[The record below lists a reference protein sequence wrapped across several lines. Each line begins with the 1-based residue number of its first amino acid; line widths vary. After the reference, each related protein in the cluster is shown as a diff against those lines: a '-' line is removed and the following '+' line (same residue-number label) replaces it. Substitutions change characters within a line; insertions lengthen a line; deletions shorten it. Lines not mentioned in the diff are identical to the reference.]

1 MIPRE
6 TINQIIEAAHIE
18 DVVSEFVT
26 LKKRGS
32 NLIGV
37 CPFHKEKTPSF
48 NVNPARNIFKCF
60 GCGKA
65 GDSVRF
71 IMEHEHYSYPE
82 ALRYLAKKYGIKI
95 EEREQTPEELAAQN
109 ERERMFNINSFA
121 QKYFSDSMMNTDEG
135 QSVGLAYFR
144 ERGFRD
150 AIINRFQL
158 GYCPNNGSAFTEFA
172 TKNGYDK
179 DLLIKVGLTGSYEN
193 RLYDRYQGRVI
204 FPIHNLT
211 GKVIGFGGRI
221 LTSEKTKAKYV
232 NSPESEIYNKSQT
245 LYGIFFARNEIS
257 RLDNCILVEGYAD
270 VLSMH
275 QAGIE
280 NVVASSGTSLTT
292 EQIRMISRYTKNVTM
307 LYDGDAAGIHAA
319 LRGTNMILEE
329 GMNVRIVVLPPEH
342 DPDSFVQSN
351 PIEYVTKYL
360 TDNAKDFI
368 SFKTNLLLKDAKN
381 DPIKKA
387 AVIKDI
393 VETISVIPDPIYRA
407 TYIKECSR
415 TLEVAEQTLMNELNK
430 ILRAKYR
437 KQLGM
442 DPSQDQSYNSY
453 ESSQPYSSYPS
464 QQQPPVEQES
474 LPIGFYQEQELVKL
488 LLTHG
493 SETLDIEEKDE
504 NGELLRDEHNKIVT
518 YTTSIASL
526 IIDDL
531 KNDGLLF
538 RDPTHKKVFDAF
550 DRGLDTGVLPTTQ
563 EFISSE
569 DDEVAKLAA
578 DLLSTQYRLDDWKRH
593 RIVVKTE
600 SDVLKKTVIMS
611 ILRFKDMV
619 IDDRRTTLVK
629 ELQATTD
636 PDEQL
641 ILLKKKKHLD
651 DIRNRINRDLGI
663 VITK

>member
-6 TINQIIEAAHIE
+6 TINQIIETARIE
-18 DVVSEFVT
+18 DVVGEFVT
-26 LKKRGS
+26 LRKRGS
-32 NLIGV
+32 NLIGI

-65 GDSVRF
+65 GDAVRF

-95 EEREQTPEELAAQN
+95 EEREQSPEELAAQN

-121 QKYFSDSMMNTDEG
+121 QEYFSNIMMTSDEG
-135 QSVGLAYFR
+135 QSVGLAYFH

-158 GYCPNNGSAFTEFA
+158 GYCPNSGSAFTDYA
-172 TKNGYDK
+172 TQHGYDK

-193 RLYDRYQGRVI
+193 RIYDRYQGRVI

-221 LTSEKTKAKYV
+221 LTKEKTKAKYV

-292 EQIRMISRYTKNVTM
+292 EQIRMISRYTKNITM

-329 GMNVRIVVLPPEH
+329 GMNVRIVVLPPED
-342 DPDSFVQSN
+342 DPDSFVQNN
-351 PIEYVTKYL
+351 PIEVVTKYL
-360 TDNAKDFI
+360 ADNAKDFI
-368 SFKTNLLLKDAKN
+368 GFKTNLLLKDAQN
-381 DPIKKA
+381 DPIKRA
-387 AVIKDI
+387 SVIKDI
-393 VETISVIPDPIYRA
+393 VETIAVIPDPIYRA

-415 TLEVAEQTLMNELNK
+415 TLEMPEQTLTNEVNK
-430 ILRAKYR
+430 ILRAKLR
-437 KQLGM
+437 KQLGL
-442 DPSQDQSYNSY
+442 DPKQDSQLTYQEYQTY
-453 ESSQPYSSYPS
+453 QPQQQVEPESST
-464 QQQPPVEQES
+464 
-474 LPIGFYQEQELVKL
+474 PIGFFQEQELVKL
-488 LLTHG
+488 LLSHG
-493 SETLDIEEKDE
+493 SENIELEEKDE
-504 NGELLRDEHNKIVT
+504 DGKVINT
-518 YTTSIASL
+518 YITTIASA
-526 IIDDL
+526 IVDDL

-538 RDPTHKKVFDAF
+538 RDETHKKIFDAF
-550 DRGLDTGVLPTTQ
+550 DRGLDTGILPTAHDFT
-563 EFISSE
+563 SSE
-569 DDEVAKLAA
+569 DQDVAVLAA
-578 DLLSTQYRLDDWKRH
+578 DLLSTQYKLDDWQRH

-600 SDVLKKTVIMS
+600 DDVLKKTVLSS

-619 IDDRRTTLVK
+619 IEDRRAAVVK
-629 ELQATTD
+629 ELQSCTD
-636 PDEQL
+636 PDDQL
-641 ILLKKKKHLD
+641 ILLQKKKKLD
-651 DIRNRINRDLGI
+651 DIRLKINHDLGI

>member
-6 TINQIIEAAHIE
+6 TINQIIETARIE

-121 QKYFSDSMMNTDEG
+121 QDYFSQTMMTTEEG

-150 AIINRFQL
+150 AIISKFQL
-158 GYCPNNGSAFTEFA
+158 GYCPNSGSAFTEYA
-172 TKNGYDK
+172 TKHGYDK
-179 DLLIKVGLTGSYEN
+179 DLLVKVGLSGSYED
-193 RLYDRYQGRVI
+193 RTYDRYQGRVI

-245 LYGIFFARNEIS
+245 LYGIFFAKNEIS

-292 EQIRMISRYTKNVTM
+292 EQVRMISRYTKNVTI
-307 LYDGDAAGIHAA
+307 LYDGDSAGIHAA

-329 GMNVRIVVLPPEH
+329 GMNVRIVVLPPED
-342 DPDSFVQSN
+342 DPDTFVQHN

-387 AVIKDI
+387 GVIKNI
-393 VETISVIPDPIYRA
+393 VETIAVIPDAIYRA

-415 TLEVAEQTLMNELNK
+415 TLEVPEQTLMNELNK
-430 ILRAKYR
+430 ILRAKLR
-437 KQLGM
+437 KQLGI
-442 DPSQDQSYNSY
+442 DPAFMPQTA
-453 ESSQPYSSYPS
+453 EKPV
-464 QQQPPVEQES
+464 QQQPVQQPESTLPV
-474 LPIGFYQEQELVKL
+474 GFYQEQELVKL

-493 SETLDIEEKDE
+493 SDTLDLEEQDE
-504 NGELLRDEHNKIVT
+504 TGQVSYYK
-518 YTTSIASL
+518 TTIASL
-526 IIDDL
+526 IVDDL

-538 RDPTHKKVFDAF
+538 RDPTHKKIFDAF
-550 DRGLDTGVLPTTQ
+550 DRGLDNEQLPTAKD
-563 EFISSE
+563 FISSE
-569 DDEVAKLAA
+569 EQDVAELAA
-578 DLLSTQYRLDDWKRH
+578 NLLSTQYRLDDWRRH

-600 SDVLKKTVIMS
+600 DDVLKKAVLMS

-619 IDDRRTTLVK
+619 IDDRRTAVVK
-629 ELQATTD
+629 ELQSCTD
-636 PDEQL
+636 PDDQL
-641 ILLKKKKHLD
+641 ILLQKKKRLD
-651 DIRNRINRDLGI
+651 DIRTKINHDLGI

>member
-6 TINQIIEAAHIE
+6 TINQILETARIE

-26 LKKRGS
+26 LRKRGS

-95 EEREQTPEELAAQN
+95 EEREQTPEEMAAQN
-109 ERERMFNINSFA
+109 ERERMFNINNFA
-121 QKYFSDSMMNTDEG
+121 QNYFSNTMMNTDEG

-158 GYCPNNGSAFTEFA
+158 GYCPNSGSAFTDFA

-292 EQIRMISRYTKNVTM
+292 EQIRMISRYTKNITM

-329 GMNVRIVVLPPEH
+329 GMNVRIVVLPPED
-342 DPDSFVQSN
+342 DPDTFVQHN

-387 AVIKDI
+387 GVIKDI

-407 TYIKECSR
+407 TYVKECSR
-415 TLEVAEQTLMNELNK
+415 MLEVAEQTLMNELNK
-430 ILRAKYR
+430 LLRAKYR

-442 DPSQDQSYNSY
+442 DSSQSQSYQSY
-453 ESSQPYSSYPS
+453 ESSQTSPSY
-464 QQQPPVEQES
+464 QQPPIEQES
-474 LPIGFYQEQELVKL
+474 TPIGFYQEQELVKL

-493 SETLDIEEKDE
+493 SETLDINGKDDDG
-504 NGELLRDEHNKIVT
+504 NNVV
-518 YTTSIASL
+518 YTTTIASL

-531 KNDGLLF
+531 KNDGLLV

-550 DRGLDTGVLPTTQ
+550 DRGLDNGVLPVTQ

-569 DDEVAKLAA
+569 DNDVAQLAA

-600 SDVLKKTVIMS
+600 NDVLKKTVLMS

-619 IDDRRTTLVK
+619 IEDRRTEIVK
-629 ELQATTD
+629 ELQNCNNPED
-636 PDEQL
+636 QL
-641 ILLKKKKHLD
+641 ILLQKKKKLD
-651 DIRNRINRDLGI
+651 DIRTRINRDLGI

>member
-6 TINQIIEAAHIE
+6 TINQILETARIE

-95 EEREQTPEELAAQN
+95 EEREQSPEELAAQN

-121 QKYFSDSMMNTDEG
+121 QNYFSNTMMNTDEG

-158 GYCPNNGSAFTEFA
+158 GYCPNSGSAFTEFA

-245 LYGIFFARNEIS
+245 LYGIYFARNEIS

-329 GMNVRIVVLPPEH
+329 GMNVRIVVLPPED
-342 DPDSFVQSN
+342 DPDTFVQHN

-360 TDNAKDFI
+360 SDNAKDFI

-387 AVIKDI
+387 GVIKDI
-393 VETISVIPDPIYRA
+393 VETISVIPDPIYRT
-407 TYIKECSR
+407 TYVKECSR
-415 TLEVAEQTLMNELNK
+415 MLEVSEQTLMNELNK
-430 ILRAKYR
+430 LLRAKYR
-437 KQLGM
+437 KQLGI
-442 DPSQDQSYNSY
+442 DSSQDTTKDD
-453 ESSQPYSSYPS
+453 YSSNSSYQS
-464 QQQPPVEQES
+464 QQQPTIEES
-474 LPIGFYQEQELVKL
+474 STPIGFFQEQELVKL
-488 LLTHG
+488 LLVHG
-493 SETLDIEEKDE
+493 SETLDIEGKDE
-504 NGELLRDEHNKIVT
+504 NDNDVI
-518 YTTSIASL
+518 YTTTIASL
-526 IIDDL
+526 IVDDL

-538 RDPTHKKVFDAF
+538 RDPIHKKIFDAF
-550 DRGLDTGVLPTTQ
+550 DHGLDTGNLPTAQNFT
-563 EFISSE
+563 SSE
-569 DDEVAKLAA
+569 DQDVAVLAA
-578 DLLSTQYRLDDWKRH
+578 DLLSNQYRLDDWKRH

-600 SDVLKKTVIMS
+600 NDVLKKTVLMS

-619 IDDRRTTLVK
+619 IEDRRTTIVK
-629 ELQATTD
+629 ELQSCTN
-636 PDEQL
+636 PDDQL

-651 DIRNRINRDLGI
+651 DIRHRINRDLGI

>member
-6 TINQIIEAAHIE
+6 TINQIIEAARIE

-121 QKYFSDSMMNTDEG
+121 QNYFSETMMNTDEG

-158 GYCPNNGSAFTEFA
+158 GYCPNSGSAFTDFA

-245 LYGIFFARNEIS
+245 LYGIYFARNEIS

-319 LRGTNMILEE
+319 LRGTNMVLEE

-342 DPDSFVQSN
+342 DPDSFVQNN

-360 TDNAKDFI
+360 ANNAKDFI

-387 AVIKDI
+387 GVIKDI

-407 TYIKECSR
+407 TYVKECSR
-415 TLEVAEQTLMNELNK
+415 MLEVAEQTLMNELNK
-430 ILRAKYR
+430 LLRAKYR

-442 DPSQDQSYNSY
+442 DPSQDPSYQSHESY
-453 ESSQPYSSYPS
+453 QSQS
-464 QQQPPVEQES
+464 QQPPIEQES
-474 LPIGFYQEQELVKL
+474 TPIGFYQEQELVKL

-493 SETLDIEEKDE
+493 SETLEFEGQDE
-504 NGELLRDEHNKIVT
+504 DGNNVT
-518 YTTSIASL
+518 YNTTIASL

-550 DRGLDTGVLPTTQ
+550 DRGLDTGVLPSTQ

-569 DDEVAKLAA
+569 DDDIARLAA
-578 DLLSTQYRLDDWKRH
+578 DLLSTQYRLDDWRRH

-600 SDVLKKTVIMS
+600 NDVLKKTVLMS

-619 IDDRRTTLVK
+619 IEDRRTALVK
-629 ELQATTD
+629 ELQSCTD
-636 PDEQL
+636 PDDQL
-641 ILLKKKKHLD
+641 ILLQKKKHLD

>member
-6 TINQIIEAAHIE
+6 TINQIMETARIE

-71 IMEHEHYSYPE
+71 IMEHEHYSFQE

-121 QKYFSDSMMNTDEG
+121 QKYFSDTMMNTDEG
-135 QSVGLAYFR
+135 QSVGLAYFH

-150 AIINRFQL
+150 AIINKFQL
-158 GYCPNNGSAFTEFA
+158 GYCPNSGHAFTEFA

-179 DLLIKVGLTGSYEN
+179 DLLIKVGLTGSYED
-193 RLYDRYQGRVI
+193 RTYDRYQGRVI

-329 GMNVRIVVLPPEH
+329 GMNVRIVVLPPED
-342 DPDSFVQSN
+342 DPDSFVQNN
-351 PIEYVTKYL
+351 PIEVVTKYL
-360 TDNAKDFI
+360 EDNARDFI
-368 SFKTNLLLKDAKN
+368 GFKTNLLLKDAQN
-381 DPIKKA
+381 DPIKRA
-387 AVIKDI
+387 TVIKDI

-415 TLEVAEQTLMNELNK
+415 TLEMPEQTLTNEVNK

-437 KQLGM
+437 KQLGL
-442 DPSQDQSYNSY
+442 DPKQDAQLSYQEY
-453 ESSQPYSSYPS
+453 QTYQP
-464 QQQPPVEQES
+464 QQQQVEPKDTTPV
-474 LPIGFYQEQELVKL
+474 GFFQEQELVKL

-493 SETLDIEEKDE
+493 GETIEIDDY
-504 NGELLRDEHNKIVT
+504 NT
-518 YTTSIASL
+518 PIASL

-538 RDPTHKKVFDAF
+538 RDPTHKKIFDAF
-550 DRGLDTGVLPTTQ
+550 DRGLDTGTLPTAQ
-563 EFISSE
+563 DFISSE
-569 DDEVAKLAA
+569 DQDVAVLAA
-578 DLLSTQYRLDDWKRH
+578 NLLSSQYKLDDWKRH

-600 SDVLKKTVIMS
+600 DDVLKKTVIMS

-619 IDDRRTTLVK
+619 IEDRRTAVVK
-629 ELQATTD
+629 ELQETSN
-636 PDEQL
+636 PDDQL
-641 ILLKKKKHLD
+641 ILLQKKKKLD
-651 DIRNRINRDLGI
+651 DIRTRINRDLGI

>member
-6 TINQIIEAAHIE
+6 TINKIIETARIE
-18 DVVSEFVT
+18 EVVSEFVT
-26 LKKRGS
+26 LRKRGA

-71 IMEHEHYSYPE
+71 IMEHEHYSFNE
-82 ALRYLAKKYGIKI
+82 AIRYLAKKYGIKI
-95 EEREQTPEELAAQN
+95 EEREQTPEEIMAQN

-121 QKYFSDSMMNTDEG
+121 QKYFSDTMMTTDEG
-135 QSVGLAYFR
+135 RSIGLAYFH

-150 AIINRFQL
+150 AIINKFQL
-158 GYCPNNGSAFTEFA
+158 GYCPESGSAFTDYA
-172 TKNGYDK
+172 IKNGYDK
-179 DLLIKVGLTGSYEN
+179 DLLVKVGLSGNYEN
-193 RLYDRYQGRVI
+193 RIYDRYHGRVI

-221 LTSEKTKAKYV
+221 LSKEKTKAKYV

-245 LYGIFFARNEIS
+245 LYGIYFARNEIS

-292 EQIRMISRYTKNVTM
+292 EQIRMISRYTKNVTL

-319 LRGTNMILEE
+319 LRGTDMILAEN
-329 GMNVRIVVLPPEH
+329 MNIRIVVLPPED
-342 DPDSFVQSN
+342 DPDSFVQNN

-360 TDNAKDFI
+360 TDNAKDVI
-368 SFKTNLLLKDAKN
+368 GFKANLLVKDAQN

-387 AVIKDI
+387 AAIKDI
-393 VETISVIPDPIYRA
+393 LQSISVIPDPIYRT

-415 TLEVAEQTLMNELNK
+415 TLDVPEQTLMNELNK
-430 ILRAKYR
+430 LLRAKY
-437 KQLGM
+437 KKSLGINPDQQL
-442 DPSQDQSYNSY
+442 PQ
-453 ESSQPYSSYPS
+453 ETVTTP
-464 QQQPPVEQES
+464 QQPIQKDEMVPAD
-474 LPIGFYQEQELVKL
+474 FYQERELVKL
-488 LLTHG
+488 LLNYGDKTID
-493 SETLDIEEKDE
+493 LDDVDE
-504 NGELLRDEHNKIVT
+504 DGNNTV
-518 YTTSIASL
+518 YTTTIAAL

-531 KNDGLLF
+531 KNDGLMF
-538 RDPTHKKVFDAF
+538 RNETHKKFFDAF
-550 DRGLDTGVLPTTQ
+550 DKGLDNGQLPVAQDFT
-563 EFISSE
+563 SSE
-569 DDEVAKLAA
+569 EQDVAELAA
-578 DLLSTQYRLDDWKRH
+578 DLLCSQYKLDNWQRH
-593 RIVVKTE
+593 NIIVKTE
-600 SDVLKKTVIMS
+600 EDVLKKTVLAS

-619 IDDRRTTLVK
+619 IEIRRDEVTK
-629 ELQATTD
+629 ELKTSSN

-641 ILLKKKKHLD
+641 ILLKKKKNLD
-651 DIRNRINRDLGI
+651 DIRNRINHDLGI

>member
-1 MIPRE
+1 MIPRD
-6 TINQIIEAAHIE
+6 TINQILETARIE

-71 IMEHEHYSYPE
+71 IMEHEHYSFQE

-121 QKYFSDSMMNTDEG
+121 QDYFSNIMMNSDEG
-135 QSVGLAYFR
+135 LSVGLSYFR
-144 ERGFRD
+144 GRGFRD
-150 AIINRFQL
+150 AIINKFQL
-158 GYCPNNGSAFTEFA
+158 GYCPNSGSAFTDYA
-172 TKNGYDK
+172 IQHGYDK

-292 EQIRMISRYTKNVTM
+292 EQIRMISRYTKNITM

-329 GMNVRIVVLPPEH
+329 GMNVRIVVLPPED
-342 DPDSFVQSN
+342 DPDSFVQNN
-351 PIEYVTKYL
+351 PIEVVTKYL
-360 TDNAKDFI
+360 ADNAKDFI

-387 AVIKDI
+387 GVIKDI

-407 TYIKECSR
+407 TYVKECSR
-415 TLEVAEQTLMNELNK
+415 MLEVAEQTLMNELNK
-430 ILRAKYR
+430 LLRAKYR
-437 KQLGM
+437 KQLGL
-442 DPSQDQSYNSY
+442 DPSQTPQQ
-453 ESSQPYSSYPS
+453 EQYSSYPTPDS
-464 QQQPPVEQES
+464 QQPPIEQES
-474 LPIGFYQEQELVKL
+474 VPIGFYQEQELVKL

-493 SETLDIEEKDE
+493 TDTIELDD
-504 NGELLRDEHNKIVT
+504 
-518 YTTSIASL
+518 YTTTVASL

-538 RDPTHKKVFDAF
+538 KNETHKKIFDAF
-550 DRGLDTGVLPTTQ
+550 DHGLDTGELPTLQ
-563 EFISSE
+563 QFISSE
-569 DDEVAKLAA
+569 DQDVAELTAN
-578 DLLSTQYRLDDWKRH
+578 LLSTQYKLDDWLRH

-600 SDVLKKTVIMS
+600 DDVLKKTVLMS

-619 IDDRRTTLVK
+619 IEDRRAEIMK
-629 ELQATTD
+629 ELKATPD
-636 PDEQL
+636 LDEQL
-641 ILLKKKKHLD
+641 ILLQKKKHLD

>member
-6 TINQIIEAAHIE
+6 TINQIIETARIE

-26 LKKRGS
+26 LRKRGS

-71 IMEHEHYSYPE
+71 IMEHEHYSFQE

-121 QKYFSDSMMNTDEG
+121 QDYFSNIMMTSDEG
-135 QSVGLAYFR
+135 QSVGLAYFH

-158 GYCPNNGSAFTEFA
+158 GYCPNSGSAFTDYA
-172 TKNGYDK
+172 IQHGYDK

-221 LTSEKTKAKYV
+221 LTKEKTKAKYV

-292 EQIRMISRYTKNVTM
+292 EQIRMISRYTKNITM

-329 GMNVRIVVLPPEH
+329 GMNVRIVVLPPED
-342 DPDSFVQSN
+342 DPDTFVQNN

-360 TDNAKDFI
+360 TENARDFI
-368 SFKTNLLLKDAKN
+368 GFKTNLLLKDAQN
-381 DPIKKA
+381 DPIKRA
-387 AVIKDI
+387 TVIKDI

-415 TLEVAEQTLMNELNK
+415 TLEMPEQTLTNEVNK

-437 KQLGM
+437 KQLGL
-442 DPSQDQSYNSY
+442 DPGQDSSYLSYQTYQSYQP
-453 ESSQPYSSYPS
+453 SSPEQ
-464 QQQPPVEQES
+464 PVEKDS
-474 LPIGFYQEQELVKL
+474 TPLGFFQEQELVKL
-488 LLTHG
+488 LLSHG
-493 SETLDIEEKDE
+493 SDIVEIEDKDE
-504 NGELLRDEHNKIVT
+504 NGNDTVLNVT
-518 YTTSIASL
+518 IASL

-538 RDPTHKKVFDAF
+538 RDETHKKIFDAF
-550 DRGLDTGVLPTTQ
+550 DRGLDTGILPTAQDFT
-563 EFISSE
+563 SSE
-569 DDEVAKLAA
+569 DQDVAVLSAN
-578 DLLSTQYRLDDWKRH
+578 LLSTQYKLDDWQRH

-600 SDVLKKTVIMS
+600 DDVLKKTVLTT

-619 IDDRRTTLVK
+619 IDDRRTAITK
-629 ELQATTD
+629 ELQSCTD
-636 PDEQL
+636 PDDQI
-641 ILLKKKKHLD
+641 ILLQKKKKLD
-651 DIRNRINRDLGI
+651 EIRTRINRDLGI

>member
-6 TINQIIEAAHIE
+6 TINQIIETARIE
-18 DVVSEFVT
+18 DVVGEFVT
-26 LKKRGS
+26 LRKRGS
-32 NLIGV
+32 NLWGV

-48 NVNPARNIFKCF
+48 SVNPARNIFKCF

-65 GDSVRF
+65 GNSVHF

-82 ALRYLAKKYGIKI
+82 ALRFLAKKYGIKI

-121 QKYFSDSMMNTDEG
+121 QEYFSNIMMTSDEG
-135 QSVGLAYFR
+135 QSVGLAYFH

-158 GYCPNNGSAFTEFA
+158 GYCPNSGSAFTDYA
-172 TKNGYDK
+172 IQHGYDK

-193 RLYDRYQGRVI
+193 RTYDRYQGRVI

-221 LTSEKTKAKYV
+221 LTKEKTKAKYV

-292 EQIRMISRYTKNVTM
+292 EQIRMISRYTKNITM

-329 GMNVRIVVLPPEH
+329 GMNVRIVVLPPED
-342 DPDSFVQSN
+342 DPDSFVQNN
-351 PIEYVTKYL
+351 PIEVVTKYL
-360 TDNAKDFI
+360 ADNAKDFI
-368 SFKTNLLLKDAKN
+368 GFKTNLLLKDAQN
-381 DPIKKA
+381 DPIKRA
-387 AVIKDI
+387 SVIKDI
-393 VETISVIPDPIYRA
+393 VETIAVIPDPIYRA

-415 TLEVAEQTLMNELNK
+415 TLEMPEQTLTNEVNK

-437 KQLGM
+437 KQLGL
-442 DPSQDQSYNSY
+442 DPKQDSQLTYQEYQTY
-453 ESSQPYSSYPS
+453 QPQQQVEPESST
-464 QQQPPVEQES
+464 
-474 LPIGFYQEQELVKL
+474 PIGFFQEQELVKL
-488 LLTHG
+488 LLSHG
-493 SETLDIEEKDE
+493 SENIELEEKDE
-504 NGELLRDEHNKIVT
+504 DGKVINT
-518 YTTSIASL
+518 YITTIASA
-526 IIDDL
+526 IVDDL

-538 RDPTHKKVFDAF
+538 RDETHKKIFDAF
-550 DRGLDTGVLPTTQ
+550 DSGLDTGILPTAHDFT
-563 EFISSE
+563 SSE
-569 DDEVAKLAA
+569 DQDVAVLAA
-578 DLLSTQYRLDDWKRH
+578 DLLSTQYKLDDWQRH

-600 SDVLKKTVIMS
+600 DDVLKKTVLSS

-619 IDDRRTTLVK
+619 IEDRRAAVVK
-629 ELQATTD
+629 ELQSCTD
-636 PDEQL
+636 PDDQL
-641 ILLKKKKHLD
+641 ILLQKKKKLD
-651 DIRNRINRDLGI
+651 DIRLKINHDLGI

>member
-6 TINQIIEAAHIE
+6 TINQIIETARIE

-26 LKKRGS
+26 LRKRGS

-121 QKYFSDSMMNTDEG
+121 QQYFSDTMMTSDEG
-135 QSVGLAYFR
+135 QSVGLAYFH

-158 GYCPNNGSAFTEFA
+158 GYCPNSGSAFTEYA
-172 TKNGYDK
+172 IQHGYDK
-179 DLLIKVGLTGSYEN
+179 DLLIKVGLTGNYEN

-292 EQIRMISRYTKNVTM
+292 EQIRMISRYTKNITM

-329 GMNVRIVVLPPEH
+329 GMNVRIVVLPPED
-342 DPDSFVQSN
+342 DPDSFVQNN
-351 PIEYVTKYL
+351 PIEVVTKYL
-360 TDNAKDFI
+360 EDNARDFI
-368 SFKTNLLLKDAKN
+368 GFKTNLLLKDAQN
-381 DPIKKA
+381 DPIKRA
-387 AVIKDI
+387 SVIKDI
-393 VETISVIPDPIYRA
+393 VETIAVIPDPIYRA

-415 TLEVAEQTLMNELNK
+415 TLEMAEQTLTNEVNK

-437 KQLGM
+437 KQLGL
-442 DPSQDQSYNSY
+442 DPKLDSQLSYQEY
-453 ESSQPYSSYPS
+453 QTYQT
-464 QQQPPVEQES
+464 QQQQVEPKDTTPV
-474 LPIGFYQEQELVKL
+474 GFYQEQELVKL
-488 LLTHG
+488 LLSHG
-493 SETLDIEEKDE
+493 SDTIELEE
-504 NGELLRDEHNKIVT
+504 RDEDGKVVNT
-518 YTTSIASL
+518 YITTIASA
-526 IIDDL
+526 IVDDL

-538 RDPTHKKVFDAF
+538 SDPTHKKIFDAF
-550 DRGLDTGVLPTTQ
+550 NNGLDTGILPTAQDFT
-563 EFISSE
+563 SSE
-569 DDEVAKLAA
+569 DQDVAVLAA
-578 DLLSTQYRLDDWKRH
+578 DLLSTQYKLDDWQRH
-593 RIVVKTE
+593 RIVVRTE
-600 SDVLKKTVIMS
+600 DDVLKKTVLTS

-619 IDDRRTTLVK
+619 IEDRRTAVVK
-629 ELQATTD
+629 ELQSCTN
-636 PDEQL
+636 PDDQL
-641 ILLKKKKHLD
+641 ILLQKKKKLD
-651 DIRNRINRDLGI
+651 EIRTRINRDLGI

>member
-6 TINQIIEAAHIE
+6 TINQIIETARIE

-71 IMEHEHYSYPE
+71 IMEHEHYSFQE

-95 EEREQTPEELAAQN
+95 EEREQTPEEIMAQN

-121 QKYFSDSMMNTDEG
+121 QKYFSDTMMTTDEG
-135 QSVGLAYFR
+135 QSVGLAYFH

-150 AIINRFQL
+150 AIINKFQL
-158 GYCPNNGSAFTEFA
+158 GYCPNSGSAFTEYA
-172 TKNGYDK
+172 IKNGYDK

-292 EQIRMISRYTKNVTM
+292 EQIRMISRYTKNITI

-329 GMNVRIVVLPPEH
+329 GMNVRIVVLPPED
-342 DPDSFVQSN
+342 DPDTFVQNN

-368 SFKTNLLLKDAKN
+368 GFKTNLLLKDAKN
-381 DPIKKA
+381 DPIKRA
-387 AVIKDI
+387 SVIKDI
-393 VETISVIPDPIYRA
+393 VETIAVIPDPIYRA

-415 TLEVAEQTLMNELNK
+415 TLEMAEQTLTNEVNK

-437 KQLGM
+437 KQLGL
-442 DPSQDQSYNSY
+442 DPKLDSQLSYQEY
-453 ESSQPYSSYPS
+453 QTYQP
-464 QQQPPVEQES
+464 QQQQVEPKDSTPV
-474 LPIGFYQEQELVKL
+474 GYFQEQELVKL
-488 LLTHG
+488 LLAHG
-493 SETLDIEEKDE
+493 SETIELEVSDE
-504 NGELLRDEHNKIVT
+504 DGNNSLVK
-518 YTTSIASL
+518 TTIASA

-538 RDPTHKKVFDAF
+538 RDPTHKKIFDAF
-550 DRGLDTGVLPTTQ
+550 DRGLDAGVLPTAQDFT
-563 EFISSE
+563 SSE
-569 DDEVAKLAA
+569 DQDVAVVAA
-578 DLLSTQYRLDDWKRH
+578 NLLSTQYKLDDWHRH

-600 SDVLKKTVIMS
+600 DDVLSQTVISS

-619 IDDRRTTLVK
+619 IEDRRSAIMK
-629 ELQATTD
+629 EMSETTD
-636 PDEQL
+636 IDNQL
-641 ILLKKKKHLD
+641 ILLQEKKKLD
-651 DIRNRINRDLGI
+651 EIRTRINKNLGI
-663 VITK
+663 VITR

>member
-6 TINQIIEAAHIE
+6 TINQIIETARIE

-26 LKKRGS
+26 LRKRGS

-71 IMEHEHYSYPE
+71 IMEHEHYSFQE

-121 QKYFSDSMMNTDEG
+121 QEYFSNTMMTSDEG
-135 QSVGLAYFR
+135 QSVGLAYFH

-158 GYCPNNGSAFTEFA
+158 GYCPNSGSAFTDYA
-172 TKNGYDK
+172 MQHGYDK

-329 GMNVRIVVLPPEH
+329 GMNVRIVVLPPED
-342 DPDSFVQSN
+342 DPDSFVQNN
-351 PIEYVTKYL
+351 PIEVVTKYL
-360 TDNAKDFI
+360 EDNARDFI
-368 SFKTNLLLKDAKN
+368 GFKTNLLLKDAKN
-381 DPIKKA
+381 DPIKRA
-387 AVIKDI
+387 TVIKDI
-393 VETISVIPDPIYRA
+393 VETIAVIPDPIYRA

-415 TLEVAEQTLMNELNK
+415 TLEMPEQTLTNEVNK

-437 KQLGM
+437 KQLGL
-442 DPSQDQSYNSY
+442 DPKLDSQLSYQEY
-453 ESSQPYSSYPS
+453 QTYQP
-464 QQQPPVEQES
+464 QQQQVEPKDTTPV
-474 LPIGFYQEQELVKL
+474 GFFQEQELVKL
-488 LLTHG
+488 LLAHG
-493 SETLDIEEKDE
+493 NETIEIAGKDDDD
-504 NGELLRDEHNKIVT
+504 NDVI
-518 YTTSIASL
+518 YTTTIASA
-526 IIDDL
+526 IVDDL

-538 RDPTHKKVFDAF
+538 SDPTHKKIFDAF
-550 DRGLDTGVLPTTQ
+550 DHGLDINQIPTAQ
-563 EFISSE
+563 DFISSE
-569 DDEVAKLAA
+569 DEDVAVLAA
-578 DLLSTQYRLDDWKRH
+578 NLLSTQYKLDDWQRH
-593 RIVVKTE
+593 RIVVRTE
-600 SDVLKKTVIMS
+600 DDVLKKTVLTS
-611 ILRFKDMV
+611 VSRFKDMV
-619 IDDRRTTLVK
+619 IEDRRAAIVN
-629 ELQATTD
+629 ELQDCTD

-641 ILLKKKKHLD
+641 ALLQKKKKLD
-651 DIRNRINRDLGI
+651 EIRTRINKDLGI